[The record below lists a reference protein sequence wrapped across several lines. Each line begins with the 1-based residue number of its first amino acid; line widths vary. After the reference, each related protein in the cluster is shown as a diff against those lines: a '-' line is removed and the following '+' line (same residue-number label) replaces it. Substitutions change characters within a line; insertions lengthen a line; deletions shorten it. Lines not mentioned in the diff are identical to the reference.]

1 MPRLRDAGAKEPHL
15 RILVVEDEPANQEL
29 MRAIIESSS
38 ASFLVGAEVVIA
50 DSLAAARDLL
60 AKPGFDIVLLDIG
73 LPDGDGLDLV
83 KELGTGARPRTVV
96 VSGSVFPV
104 ERRAALATGAD
115 EFVAK
120 PIESADLITTIG
132 AVMQRRTLLVVE
144 DYADLREMIY
154 EALTAY
160 GYRVLLAADGAAAL
174 ELAQSESGHIDLVLT
189 DYYMPN
195 MLGTEF
201 AERLREQHP
210 YMRVIFMSGSPL
222 PSGQSGISAGSTV
235 LQKPFMVEELLTTV
249 QRVFSEPAQK

>member
-1 MPRLRDAGAKEPHL
+1 LHNAGAKEPHL

-38 ASFLVGAEVVIA
+38 ASFLEGAEVVIA
-50 DSLAAARDLL
+50 DSLAAAREAL
-60 AKPGFDIVLLDIG
+60 ARFDIVLLDIG

-96 VSGSVFPV
+96 VSGSVFPI

-115 EFVAK
+115 EFIAK
-120 PIESADLITTIG
+120 PIETANLITTIR

-160 GYRVLLAADGAAAL
+160 GYRVLLAADGLAAL
-174 ELAQSESGHIDLVLT
+174 ELAQAESGHIDLVLT

-222 PSGQSGISAGSTV
+222 PSGQSGVGVGQTV

-249 QRVFSEPAQK
+249 QRIFSETAEK